1 MMIPEDKIKNDIEKL
16 IPPPD
21 LHFKFQMINN
31 EVNEFSRLAN
41 WLADRLVVE
50 KDDDEDPLP
59 FYINTKKHREQR
71 QNIRAKAEKHAN
83 NKRQWIQKASR

>member
-1 MMIPEDKIKNDIEKL
+1 MTPEDKIKKDIEKL

-31 EVNEFSRLAN
+31 EVNEFERLAK
-41 WLADRLVVE
+41 WLADRLVIE
-50 KDDDEDPLP
+50 KDEDKDPLP

-71 QNIRAKAEKHAN
+71 QDIRAKAEKHVN
-83 NKRQWIQKASR
+83 NKRRWTQRASK